1 MIKPILMVSALA
13 LAGAASAQS
22 STNDDLSQPRPGSAA
37 TGSAAH
43 DQHSNAGQTTTS
55 TATGTGQTP
64 TTQTG
69 TTDDPEPDTSAGG
82 TATDTMR
89 TTGTSAGVSA
99 RGTAGTAGSS
109 SGMASSGTTGTMG
122 TGGTGSGT
130 WTGMGGPA
138 DIQGQWSSYDTD
150 GNGSLTP
157 LEFGKWMMEAN
168 GQGAMN
174 ARVDA
179 TRTGRQSN
187 LPAINVL
194 NMTAGALARADTN
207 GDWMVSREELMAYS
221 PQ

>member
-13 LAGAASAQS
+13 LAGAASAQN

-37 TGSAAH
+37 TGSAGH
-43 DQHSNAGQTTTS
+43 DQHKPTGQTTTS
-55 TATGTGQTP
+55 TATGTVQQP

-69 TTDDPEPDTSAGG
+69 TVDAPEPDTSAGG

-89 TTGTSAGVSA
+89 TTGTATG
-99 RGTAGTAGSS
+99 
-109 SGMASSGTTGTMG
+109 AS
-122 TGGTGSGT
+122 TGSAAS
-130 WTGMGGPA
+130 TGMGGPA
-138 DIQGQWSSYDTD
+138 DIQGQWSSYDSD

>member
-37 TGSAAH
+37 TGSAGH
-43 DQHSNAGQTTTS
+43 DQHQPTGQTTTS
-55 TATGTGQTP
+55 TATGTVQQP

-69 TTDDPEPDTSAGG
+69 TVDAPEPDTSAGG

-89 TTGTSAGVSA
+89 TTGTATG
-99 RGTAGTAGSS
+99 
-109 SGMASSGTTGTMG
+109 AS
-122 TGGTGSGT
+122 TGSAAS
-130 WTGMGGPA
+130 TGMGGPA
-138 DIQGQWSSYDTD
+138 DIQRQWGSYDSD

>member
-37 TGSAAH
+37 TGSAGH
-43 DQHSNAGQTTTS
+43 DQHKPTGQTTTS
-55 TATGTGQTP
+55 TATGTVQQP

-69 TTDDPEPDTSAGG
+69 ATDDPEPDTSAGG
-82 TATDTMR
+82 TATETMR
-89 TTGTSAGVSA
+89 TTGTGAGASAQ
-99 RGTAGTAGSS
+99 GTPS
-109 SGMASSGTTGTMG
+109 TTGTTAMPG
-122 TGGTGSGT
+122 TGGNAAGGTGSAT
-130 WTGMGGPA
+130 STGMGGPA
-138 DIQGQWSSYDTD
+138 DIQGQWSSYDSD

>member
-22 STNDDLSQPRPGSAA
+22 STNDDLSQPRPGSVA
-37 TGSAAH
+37 TGSAGH
-43 DQHSNAGQTTTS
+43 DQHQPTGQTTTS
-55 TATGTGQTP
+55 TATGTVQQP

-69 TTDDPEPDTSAGG
+69 TVDAPKPDTSAGG
-82 TATDTMR
+82 IATDTMR
-89 TTGTSAGVSA
+89 TTGTATG
-99 RGTAGTAGSS
+99 
-109 SGMASSGTTGTMG
+109 AS
-122 TGGTGSGT
+122 TGSAAS
-130 WTGMGGPA
+130 TGMGGPA
-138 DIQGQWSSYDTD
+138 DIQRQWGSYDSD